1 MEGLF
6 KMRILALCAC
16 GCLAAPALSF
26 AEDAAAPDPRALGTA
41 EAIVSYCA
49 KIDPAAAAKYQQH
62 IKLLVR
68 DVSQEV
74 LAKVRQSSEY
84 QQAHDT
90 VGESLGKLDERDAKR
105 ACSASLSPRK

>member
-6 KMRILALCAC
+6 KMKILVLCAC

-26 AEDAAAPDPRALGTA
+26 AEDPAPDPRALGTA

-49 KIDPAAAAKYQQH
+49 IIDPSAAAKYQQH
-62 IKLLVR
+62 VKLIAKNA
-68 DVSQEV
+68 SEEV

-84 QQAHDT
+84 QQARDT
-90 VGESLGKLDERDAKR
+90 VDESVGKLDEREAKR

>member
-16 GCLAAPALSF
+16 GCLAAPGLSL
-26 AEDAAAPDPRALGTA
+26 AEDTAPDPRSLGTA

-62 IKLLVR
+62 IKRLVGNA
-68 DVSQEV
+68 SEEV
-74 LAKVRQSSEY
+74 LAKVRQSREY
-84 QQAHDT
+84 QKARDT
-90 VGESLGKLDERDAKR
+90 VDQSVGKLDEGEAKR
-105 ACSASLSPRK
+105 TCSASLPPAK

>member
-6 KMRILALCAC
+6 KMRILALC

-26 AEDAAAPDPRALGTA
+26 AEDPAPDPRALGTA

-49 KIDPAAAAKYQQH
+49 KIDPSAAAKYQQH
-62 IKLLVR
+62 VKLIAKNA
-68 DVSQEV
+68 SEEV

-84 QQAHDT
+84 QQARDT
-90 VGESLGKLDERDAKR
+90 VDESVGKLDERDAKR

>member
-6 KMRILALCAC
+6 KMRILALC

-26 AEDAAAPDPRALGTA
+26 AEDPAPDPRALGTA

-49 KIDPAAAAKYQQH
+49 KIDPSAAAKYQQH
-62 IKLLVR
+62 VKLIAKNA
-68 DVSQEV
+68 SEEV

-84 QQAHDT
+84 QQARDT
-90 VGESLGKLDERDAKR
+90 VDESVGKLDEREAKR

>member
-6 KMRILALCAC
+6 KMRILALC

-26 AEDAAAPDPRALGTA
+26 AEDPAPDPRALGTA

-49 KIDPAAAAKYQQH
+49 KIDPSAAAKYQQH
-62 IKLLVR
+62 VKLIVKNA
-68 DVSQEV
+68 SEEV
-74 LAKVRQSSEY
+74 LARVRQSSEY
-84 QQAHDT
+84 QQARDT
-90 VGESLGKLDERDAKR
+90 VDESVGKLDEREAKR

>member
-6 KMRILALCAC
+6 KMRILVLC

-26 AEDAAAPDPRALGTA
+26 AEDPAPDPRALGTA

-49 KIDPAAAAKYQQH
+49 KIDPSAAAKYQQH
-62 IKLLVR
+62 VKLIVKNA
-68 DVSQEV
+68 SEEV

-84 QQAHDT
+84 QQARDT
-90 VGESLGKLDERDAKR
+90 VDESVGKLDEREAKR

>member
-6 KMRILALCAC
+6 KMRILVLC

-26 AEDAAAPDPRALGTA
+26 AEDPAPDPRALGTA

-49 KIDPAAAAKYQQH
+49 KIDPSAAAKYQQH
-62 IKLLVR
+62 VKLIVKNA
-68 DVSQEV
+68 SEEV
-74 LAKVRQSSEY
+74 LARVRQSSEY
-84 QQAHDT
+84 QQARDT
-90 VGESLGKLDERDAKR
+90 VDESVGKLDERDAKR

>member
-1 MEGLF
+1 MKGRF
-6 KMRILALCAC
+6 KMRILVLYAC

-26 AEDAAAPDPRALGTA
+26 AEDPAPDPRALGTA

-62 IKLLVR
+62 VKLV
-68 DVSQEV
+68 VKNASEEV

-105 ACSASLSPRK
+105 ACSASLSPHK

>member
-6 KMRILALCAC
+6 KMRILALC

-26 AEDAAAPDPRALGTA
+26 AEDPAPDPRALGTA

-49 KIDPAAAAKYQQH
+49 KIDPSAAAKYQQH
-62 IKLLVR
+62 VKLIVKNA
-68 DVSQEV
+68 SEEV

-84 QQAHDT
+84 QQARDT
-90 VGESLGKLDERDAKR
+90 VDESVGKLDEREAKR

>member
-1 MEGLF
+1 
-6 KMRILALCAC
+6 MRILALC

-26 AEDAAAPDPRALGTA
+26 AEDPAPDPRALGTA

-49 KIDPAAAAKYQQH
+49 KIDPSAAAKYQQH
-62 IKLLVR
+62 VKLIAKNA
-68 DVSQEV
+68 SEEV

-84 QQAHDT
+84 QQARDT
-90 VGESLGKLDERDAKR
+90 VDESVGKLDEREAKR